1 LGTVPAAE
9 SHLAAI
15 APRGLRPG
23 VAVAFS
29 RVKMLPI
36 LGLTIVAAIMPVVGF
51 ETLGVSAV
59 QSSPATVL
67 VSPASSDR
75 VLFAQVSNSAVTIS
89 RFDDRP

>member
-1 LGTVPAAE
+1 
-9 SHLAAI
+9 
-15 APRGLRPG
+15 
-23 VAVAFS
+23 
-29 RVKMLPI
+29 
-36 LGLTIVAAIMPVVGF
+36 VAAIMPVVGF